1 MPIARKG
8 DATTLRFLMPRAR
21 RDFYRTDSITL
32 ARRLLGCRLVREFP
46 RRPSANGAPP
56 TRPTRPV
63 RLIATIVETE
73 AYLGAEDAAAHSYRL
88 RRTDRNQSMY
98 GPPGTAYIYFTYGM
112 HHCFNIVCGEENE
125 PVAVLIRA
133 AAPLEGIAH
142 MRRRRAAGRRGRSRR
157 DRPLAPM
164 PDRDLCRG
172 PARLCE
178 AFGLDRRHDGLDLA
192 AARELWIE
200 PGALVPPRAVATAP
214 RVGVAYAGDWAHRP
228 LRFLLRA
235 DPHVSVRRPR
245 TQRSAGVT
253 AL

>member
-1 MPIARKG
+1 MPPPYG
-8 DATTLRFLMPRAR
+8 PPMPAAR
-21 RDFYRTDSITL
+21 RDFYHTDSVTL
-32 ARRLLGCRLVREFP
+32 ARRLLGCRLVRELP

-56 TRPTRPV
+56 A
-63 RLIATIVETE
+63 RLVATIVETE

-88 RRTDRNQSMY
+88 RRTDRNESMY

-133 AAPLEGIAH
+133 AAPIDGIAH
-142 MRRRRAAGRRGRSRR
+142 MRRRRAAGHRGRSRR
-157 DRPLAPM
+157 EGPLAPM

-178 AFGLDRRHDGLDLA
+178 AFGIDRRHDGLDLA
-192 AARELWIE
+192 AGRPLWIE
-200 PGALVPPRAVATAP
+200 PGAPAAPRAVITAP

-228 LRFLLRA
+228 FRFLLKA
-235 DPHVSVRRPR
+235 DPHISVRPPR
-245 TQRSAGVT
+245 HRKTSVT
-253 AL
+253 SL